1 MPSRTETAR
10 VSRDS
15 DRVSGLAPRE
25 VELLAGWERERRVS
39 VTLDDIRRLVKGE
52 AAKRVASSLCRKGA
66 LDRVS
71 RGIYLVRPFRSLVRP
86 SSSSS
91 VVAAAALLRSEPYYL
106 GGLWAFTHHGLTEQ
120 QHASTIDAF
129 VARRRSPVFRRPAR
143 LALHVVRTEL
153 LSYGI
158 ATVEVERMTVNVS
171 DVERTLLDALD
182 HPRLVGGMRRAL
194 DLFSTGLARADL
206 NTLIGHAVRG
216 SRHSTCQ
223 RVGVLLERRGARRS
237 LLTRLERKV
246 RERKTLLSMVPRAP
260 RSGRISKRWNVV
272 ENDL

>member
-1 MPSRTETAR
+1 MTSRTETAR
-10 VSRDS
+10 VGRDS
-15 DRVSGLAPRE
+15 DRISGLAPRE

-39 VTLDDIRRLVKGE
+39 VTLDDIRRLVKGDS
-52 AAKRVASSLCRKGA
+52 AKRVASSLCRKGA

>member
-1 MPSRTETAR
+1 LTRLIRSAA
-10 VSRDS
+10 
-15 DRVSGLAPRE
+15 LATFT
-25 VELLAGWERERRVS
+25 VL
-39 VTLDDIRRLVKGE
+39 
-52 AAKRVASSLCRKGA
+52 GA
-66 LDRVS
+66 LS
-71 RGIYLVRPFRSLVRP
+71 
-86 SSSSS
+86 
-91 VVAAAALLRSEPYYL
+91 
-106 GGLWAFTHHGLTEQ
+106 
-120 QHASTIDAF
+120 
-129 VARRRSPVFRRPAR
+129 PAR
-143 LALHVVRTEL
+143 SAAQSTPPATDSAARIRGEIRGRVINAASKTPI
-153 LSYGI
+153 GI

>member
-1 MPSRTETAR
+1 VP
-10 VSRDS
+10 
-15 DRVSGLAPRE
+15 
-25 VELLAGWERERRVS
+25 
-39 VTLDDIRRLVKGE
+39 KG
-52 AAKRVASSLCRKGA
+52 
-66 LDRVS
+66 
-71 RGIYLVRPFRSLVRP
+71 
-86 SSSSS
+86 S

-129 VARRRSPVFRRPAR
+129 VARRRSAIFRRPAR

-158 ATVEVERMTVNVS
+158 ATVEVERMPVNVS

-182 HPRLVGGMRRAL
+182 HPRLAGGMRRAL
-194 DLFSTGLARADL
+194 DLFSTGLARANL
-206 NTLIGHAVRG
+206 KMLIGHAVRG

-223 RVGVLLERRGARRS
+223 RVGVLLERRGVRRS

-246 RERKTLLSMVPRAP
+246 RERKTLLSMIPRAP

>member
-1 MPSRTETAR
+1 
-10 VSRDS
+10 
-15 DRVSGLAPRE
+15 

-39 VTLDDIRRLVKGE
+39 VTLDDIRRLVKE
-52 AAKRVASSLCRKGA
+52 ASAKRVASSLCRKGA

-71 RGIYLVRPFRSLVRP
+71 RGIYLVRPFRSLARP
-86 SSSSS
+86 NSASS
-91 VVAAAALLRSEPYYL
+91 VVAAAALLQSEPYYL

-129 VARRRSPVFRRPAR
+129 VARRRSPAFRGPAR
-143 LALHVVRTEL
+143 LALHVVRPEL

-158 ATVEVERMTVNVS
+158 ATMEVERMPVNLS

-194 DLFSTGLARADL
+194 ELFSTGVARADL
-206 NTLIGHAVRG
+206 NTLIAHAVRG

-223 RVGVLLERRGARRS
+223 RVGVLLERRGVRHGR
-237 LLTRLERKV
+237 LTRLERKV
-246 RERKTLLSMVPRAP
+246 HERKTLLSMIPRAR